1 MRNISHHPVKLMGV
15 ILSYQPGINSSRLQ
29 EAEMAVSGT
38 NISIKL
44 TVKILLFIT
53 RLVLIIKD

>member
-1 MRNISHHPVKLMGV
+1 MRNISHHTVKYMEV

-53 RLVLIIKD
+53 MLVLIIND

>member
-38 NISIKL
+38 NISIK
-44 TVKILLFIT
+44 
-53 RLVLIIKD
+53 